1 MFTGLIAA
9 IGRIAAARS
18 LGAGLRIEVEHELG
32 QEPIAV
38 GESIAC
44 DGCCLTALEP
54 GPTRFAADMSP
65 ESLSRTGGAARWR
78 QGRKLNLERALR
90 AGDRLGGH
98 IVQGHADG
106 LTRVISTRAQAGG
119 WRVARMELP
128 AAQQAWTIQ
137 KGSITLDGV
146 SLTIAALGPNWFEV
160 ALIPQTLA
168 TTTLGERRP
177 GDQVIVEYDLFAK
190 YAARVRALPTAR

>member
-9 IGRIAAARS
+9 IGRIASARP
-18 LGAGLRIEVEHELG
+18 LGAGWRIEVEHDLG
-32 QEPIAV
+32 QEPIAP

-44 DGCCLTALEP
+44 DGCCLTAVEP
-54 GPTRFAADMSP
+54 SPTRFAAEMSP

-78 QGRKLNLERALR
+78 QGRNLNLERALR

-106 LTRVISTRAQAGG
+106 LIRVLSTRTQAGG
-119 WRVARMELP
+119 WRVLRLEL
-128 AAQQAWTIQ
+128 AAAHRAWTIE
-137 KGSITLDGV
+137 KGSITLDGA

-168 TTTLGERRP
+168 TTTLRERQP

-190 YAARVRALPTAR
+190 YAARARALPTTR